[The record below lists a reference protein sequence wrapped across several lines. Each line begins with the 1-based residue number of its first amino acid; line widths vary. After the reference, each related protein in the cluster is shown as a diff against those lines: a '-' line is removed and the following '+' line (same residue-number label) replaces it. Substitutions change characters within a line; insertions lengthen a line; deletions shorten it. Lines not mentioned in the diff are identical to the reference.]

1 MTATEVILLTK
12 DDCHFC
18 AQAKDVLG
26 RVAVEHSLRVREVRL
41 DSAEGRALAARAQ
54 APFPPVVFLDGE
66 MFSYGRL
73 PERKLRE
80 RLTRTPSRDSGEAVH
95 NTGSRRGRA

>member
-18 AQAKDVLG
+18 DQAKEILG
-26 RVAVEHSLRVREVRL
+26 RVAAEYTLRVREVPL
-41 DSAEGRALAARAQ
+41 GSAEGRALAARAP

-80 RLTRTPSRDSGEAVH
+80 RLARVSLGDP
-95 NTGSRRGRA
+95 GRALRDPQV